1 MRKVSSQGFAG
12 DWFQL
17 VQKELSPPVTPN
29 TFQEDKNFP
38 ARMAKVRLNSFV
50 DQEPRLPDQEIE
62 GFSYSKKES
71 FDRDTMVGLSADIDM
86 PFTMGGNIWWLLQA
100 QSRC

>member
-1 MRKVSSQGFAG
+1 
-12 DWFQL
+12 
-17 VQKELSPPVTPN
+17 
-29 TFQEDKNFP
+29 
-38 ARMAKVRLNSFV
+38 MAKVRLNSFV

-86 PFTMGGNIWWLLQA
+86 PFTMGGNI
-100 QSRC
+100 